1 MIQSCN
7 KNETYLIDI
16 TSNLSQFL
24 LHALYIYIQRT
35 LSKADTLGTRF
46 NVRFRELSALERVLS
61 K

>member
-24 LHALYIYIQRT
+24 LHALYIYIYSELSLRRT
-35 LSKADTLGTRF
+35 LSGPDLM
-46 NVRFRELSALERVLS
+46 SALES
-61 K
+61 CPP